1 MNFKI
6 SIIICGALF
15 FSCASRKV
23 DINKTEIKKDS
34 LVEKLITIK
43 DTISEKK
50 ESKIN
55 YSIFSDL
62 NEILITPIDHST
74 AIELTGI
81 KYKNVVLSVKNT
93 KVNSLYNKE
102 EIASKNASKIT
113 TEKNKIHLTT
123 KENIKEKKVKKKA
136 NYFVYLWLLI
146 LPLIYFLYRSIKFK
160 A

>member
-55 YSIFSDL
+55 YSIFSDI
-62 NEILITPIDHST
+62 NEITIKPIDTSK
-74 AIELTGI
+74 AIEINGI
-81 KYKNVVLSVKNT
+81 KYKNVVLSVKNS

-102 EIASKNASKIT
+102 EITSKNVSKIT
-113 TEKNKIHLTT
+113 TEKNKTHLTT
-123 KENIKEKKVKKKA
+123 KENIKEKKVNKKA